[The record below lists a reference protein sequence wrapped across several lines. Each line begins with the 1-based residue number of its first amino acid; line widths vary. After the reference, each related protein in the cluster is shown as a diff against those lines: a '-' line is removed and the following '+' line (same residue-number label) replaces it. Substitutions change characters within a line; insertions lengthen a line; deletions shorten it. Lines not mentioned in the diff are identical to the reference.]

1 VVYLDTPQALVEWD
15 PAARCVHLEWRNF
28 MFGEEYRTV
37 LNTVLKA
44 LAAHKTGKL
53 LADSRRMRAIPQ
65 EDQDWLM
72 KDWVPRSVKAGLK
85 HSAVVLPKSTLGQMS
100 LQRLSL
106 VGTGQKLVSTDG
118 SSYFETLE
126 EAKKWLKSFP

>member
-1 VVYLDTPQALVEWD
+1 
-15 PAARCVHLEWRNF
+15 

-44 LAAHKTGKL
+44 LAAHRTGKL

-106 VGTGQKLVSTDG
+106 VGTGQKLVSTNG